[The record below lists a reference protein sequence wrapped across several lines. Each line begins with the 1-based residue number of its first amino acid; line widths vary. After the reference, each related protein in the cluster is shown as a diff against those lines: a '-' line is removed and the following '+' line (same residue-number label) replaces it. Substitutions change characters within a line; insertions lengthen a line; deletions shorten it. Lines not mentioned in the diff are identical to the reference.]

1 MAGPIGG
8 QRPGHKYTAKGCQH
22 IQKDVHALYSPSAQ
36 YAIQATAVG
45 TDPAEIDTCCL
56 LLAAACPPPAGSV
69 GPTGRDPG
77 DDETSPPTP
86 GAGAGA
92 VSKVVAPE
100 PRAAVSEGWRL
111 PAETVSG

>member
-1 MAGPIGG
+1 MVIAV
-8 QRPGHKYTAKGCQH
+8 YMAKGCQH
-22 IQKDVHALYSPSAQ
+22 IQKDVLALYRPSAQ
-36 YAIQATAVG
+36 CAIQATVVG
-45 TDPAEIDTCCL
+45 ADPAEIDAYCF

-69 GPTGRDPG
+69 GPTGRAPG

-86 GAGAGA
+86 GAGA